1 MLATL
6 VTRISVYSLYLET
19 NVIPNISP
27 YIKAVFKGK
36 YLYVL
41 CFVLINKESFI
52 AFFELAVSVDS
63 VARVDSAI
71 HK

>member
-6 VTRISVYSLYLET
+6 VTRISVYSLHLET
-19 NVIPNISP
+19 NVIPNISA
-27 YIKAVFKGK
+27 YIKAVFTGK

-41 CFVLINKESFI
+41 CFVLINKASFI
-52 AFFELAVSVDS
+52 VFELAVSVDS
-63 VARVDSAI
+63 VTCIDSAI